1 MEGFQSATQVS
12 PSSLSTVV
20 GIFVNLNQIEFL
32 LSQKTSLK
40 LAAIREA
47 ARLVQIVYYFFSLS
61 DVDLKEKKI
70 NGTYYDEKSGLWKK
84 KVFPYPDVLYAR
96 GGSMKQSEKFTLFYK
111 QLQEMGVQRINSGPV
126 FNKWDV
132 LKNLKKNAKIAPHL
146 PDTMIFTA
154 ANDLKLMFNKYDV
167 LYLKAC
173 RGRKGHQVIRIKKLL
188 ANYFEYRYYRGSK
201 LNKGFVNFVNL
212 MQLVHN
218 FLVASRF

>member
-1 MEGFQSATQVS
+1 
-12 PSSLSTVV
+12 
-20 GIFVNLNQIEFL
+20 
-32 LSQKTSLK
+32 
-40 LAAIREA
+40 
-47 ARLVQIVYYFFSLS
+47 
-61 DVDLKEKKI
+61 
-70 NGTYYDEKSGLWKK
+70 
-84 KVFPYPDVLYAR
+84 VLYAR